1 MSFGQLNAARETA
14 IRRLSVELDLEFIG
28 SDEFKDIALLNTFRV
43 YKNSTGNRKI
53 VNMVQRQ
60 DGLLESR
67 MTVFDM
73 TWVVSTGKSAVRY
86 HQTMFFIQSKKL
98 ALPDFYLRPEDFL
111 DRIGAWL
118 GLQDIDFVEYPEF
131 SNSNIL
137 RGEDEELVR
146 DLVVTPQFSRLFQL
160 NKEWHVEGMGY
171 FLVLYKKHKLLH
183 PDAIKDLIMRGMELY
198 SILENKE

>member
-1 MSFGQLNAARETA
+1 MSLGKLNAVRETA
-14 IRRLSVELDLEFIG
+14 IQRLSMELDLEFIG
-28 SDEFKDIALLNTFRV
+28 NDEFKDIALLNTFRV
-43 YKNSTGNRKI
+43 YKNTSGSRKI

-60 DGLLESR
+60 DGMLESR

-73 TWVVSTGKSAVRY
+73 TWVVYTGKSAVRY
-86 HQTMFFIQSKKL
+86 SQTMFFIQSKKL

-118 GLQDIDFVEYPEF
+118 GLQDINFVEYPEF
-131 SNSNIL
+131 SSRNIL

-146 DLVVTPQFSRLFQL
+146 DLVVTPQFTRLFQL

-171 FLVLYKKHKLLH
+171 YLLLYKKNILLD
-183 PDAIKDLIMRGMELY
+183 PKAIKDLIKRGMDLY
-198 SILENKE
+198 RILENKE